1 MKDFQAPYSVLLF
14 NKILTYGNFLQYNS
28 NHLNIFC
35 ILHESPFSLLIISK
49 LKRYQMLNF
58 LISSIYANG

>member
-14 NKILTYGNFLQYNS
+14 NKILTYDNFLQYNS
-28 NHLNIFC
+28 SHLNIFC